1 MSWVVVESV
10 SRRYML
16 WVLDQKKKRRKIS
29 VISKRSSFETIDV
42 TAKYVTS
49 VSCPSVRVDAKS
61 AYHGVS
67 KLHLPFLTVV
77 KFHSVKKSS
86 LILRIVNRVK
96 T

>member
-1 MSWVVVESV
+1 MSCEVVEGV
-10 SRRYML
+10 GRGYML
-16 WVLDQKKKRRKIS
+16 WAVGKKKKERKIS
-29 VISKRSSFETIDV
+29 IISKRSSFETIDV

-49 VSCPSVRVDAKS
+49 VSCPSVRVDSKS

-67 KLHLPFLTVV
+67 EPHLPFLTVV

-86 LILRIVNRVK
+86 LTLRIVNRVK